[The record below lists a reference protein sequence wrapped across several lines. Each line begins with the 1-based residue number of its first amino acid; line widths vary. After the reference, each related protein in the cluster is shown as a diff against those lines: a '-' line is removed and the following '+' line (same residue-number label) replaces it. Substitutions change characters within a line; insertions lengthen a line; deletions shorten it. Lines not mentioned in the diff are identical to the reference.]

1 MRESLDASDSDS
13 IEGVP
18 RGDRGALTFGEIDLK
33 IFSKKFQESGT
44 DVRFSPK
51 RPFKRRQNHP
61 IDSPLSAISGRTY
74 LSPGGEYGSGVPA
87 FIGGSFCSEAPC
99 SVRISPIGHR
109 TQK

>member
-61 IDSPLSAISGRTY
+61 IDSPLSAQPVWKLPSI
-74 LSPGGEYGSGVPA
+74 
-87 FIGGSFCSEAPC
+87 
-99 SVRISPIGHR
+99 PIMNR
-109 TQK
+109 ASQD